1 MILEIKP
8 LELKENRD
16 LDFWFLNTT
25 YLNEK
30 QQSQFHE
37 YFKLI
42 VEKNKVMNLTGI
54 DTLQGVYLKH
64 FYDSLTLYELLNV
77 DEIESIADVGSG
89 AGFPGIILAIAFPNK
104 KITLIEPM
112 TKRCNFLKEV
122 TEYIKLENVEICNKR
137 AEDINTKYDVVVSRA
152 VAKLNILLELAIPIT
167 KKEGLFIA
175 MKGQNYQEEVATAKS
190 SLLKLDAKIMKVH
203 TCILPVENSDRA
215 NIIIQKKKETNKLY
229 PRNYSLIK
237 KNPL

>member
-1 MILEIKP
+1 MEIKY
-8 LELKENRD
+8 LELKRNKD
-16 LDFWFLNTT
+16 LDFWFSNTT

-30 QQSQFHE
+30 QQSLLHE

-64 FYDSLTLYELLNV
+64 FYDSLTLYELIN
-77 DEIESIADVGSG
+77 EYKIESIADVGSG
-89 AGFPGIILAIAFPNK
+89 AGVPGIILAIAFPNK

-122 TEYIKLENVEICNKR
+122 IEYLKLENVKISNKR
-137 AEDINTKYDVVVSRA
+137 AEDINIQYDAVVSRA
-152 VAKLNILLELAIPIT
+152 VARLNILLELAIPIT
-167 KKEGLFIA
+167 KIEGLFIA
-175 MKGQNYQEEVATAKS
+175 MKGQNYQEEVVKAKN
-190 SLLKLDAKIMKVH
+190 SLLKLDAKIIEVH
-203 TCILPVENSDRA
+203 TCILPIENSNRA